1 MDTNMKVCVIQL
13 TRIGDILQT
22 YVAAKQLKSEHQN
35 LELTLITRRRF
46 STQLRFLLK
55 EAFDNIIEFETKDFL
70 NKSNINLREAIEN
83 THKFVSDVKKNE
95 YDLVV
100 NLSFNKSSSYLTT
113 QISEKLKMG
122 LYRNEK
128 AQVGIDDKWSQYVY
142 SNVME
147 STHCPI
153 NLVDVFKGILG
164 AKETF
169 ATDFKTPKNKVVT
182 LHPFASHKRK
192 MWDASKWSQLIEKI
206 LQSDKEIE
214 INIVGAPNE
223 ASKAEQIINAP
234 ILKIFNKRILNV
246 VGKNSVEDTFNMLSE
261 SQLFIG
267 HDSMVSHLAGIL
279 RMPSIVLSLGTVKPH
294 ETTPYNDR
302 VINLSPKI
310 KCFPCQLQTSCELLP
325 CHKSL
330 NLNTVMSVISLS
342 LTGQDINTKNLLQLS
357 TPLELDSVRIIKAS
371 FDEGGLAL
379 TEITEN
385 LTNTADTFKSYYR
398 LLWNYYF
405 RGIEL
410 ASKIPKVSKDTENI
424 LLHHLEGTK
433 HLFEVYSHGFQF
445 CNQILDE
452 SEKDSPSVPV
462 IQERVNKLSEIDS
475 LVSTTKNAFPHLA
488 PIADFFFV
496 HKANAPGNNIIEI
509 TNSNMLAFHEA
520 TNLVAIV
527 NDLLTKTV
535 GPQLSNNERVKEA

>member
-1 MDTNMKVCVIQL
+1 MEKKIKVCVIQL

-22 YVAAKQLKSEHQN
+22 YVAAKQLKSEN
-35 LELTLITRRRF
+35 SNVELTLITRRKF

-55 EAFDNIIEFETKDFL
+55 EAFDHIIEFETKDFL
-70 NKSNINLREAIEN
+70 DKSNINLREALVN
-83 THKFVSDVKKNE
+83 THNFIHDIKKNE
-95 YDLVV
+95 FDLIV

-113 QISEKLKMG
+113 LIADKLKMG
-122 LYRNEK
+122 LYRNER
-128 AQVGIDDKWSQYVY
+128 AQLGIDDKWSQFVY

-147 STHCPI
+147 SSNCPI
-153 NLVDVFKGILG
+153 NLIDIFKGILG

-169 ATDFKTPKNKVVT
+169 ATDFKTPKNKVIT
-182 LHPFASHKRK
+182 IHPFASHKRK
-192 MWDASKWSQLIEKI
+192 MWSSSKWTELIEKI

-223 ASKAEQIINAP
+223 TAKAREIIDAP
-234 ILKIFNKRILNV
+234 TLKIFNKRILNV

-261 SQLFIG
+261 SHLFIG

-330 NLNTVMSVISLS
+330 NASAVMSVVSLALEDKDIS
-342 LTGQDINTKNLLQLS
+342 TKNLLQLS
-357 TPLELDSVRIIKAS
+357 SASELDSVRIIKAS
-371 FDEGGLAL
+371 FDDGGLAL
-379 TEITEN
+379 SEVTDN
-385 LTNTADTFKSYYR
+385 LTNTTDAFKSFYR
-398 LLWNYYF
+398 LVWNYYF
-405 RGIEL
+405 RDIEV
-410 ASKIPKVSKDTENI
+410 ACATPKLSADTEKM
-424 LLHHLEGTK
+424 LVHHLEGTK
-433 HLFEVYSHGFQF
+433 HLFEIYSHGFQF

-452 SEKDSPSVPV
+452 SEKDSPSVPI
-462 IQERVNKLSEIDS
+462 IQERVEKLNEIDS
-475 LVSTTKNAFPHLA
+475 LISTTKNAFPQLA
-488 PIADFFFV
+488 PLADFFFV
-496 HKANAPGNNIIEI
+496 HKANATGNNIIEI
-509 TNSNMLAFHEA
+509 TNSNLLAFHEA
-520 TNLVAIV
+520 TNLTAII

-535 GPQLSNNERVKEA
+535 GPQISHNEKAKEA